1 MSGQLAELLLVG
13 VIALVA
19 AVVGVRLGIVVLA
32 PRIGRTLD
40 RDKTDEETRDRR
52 D

>member
-1 MSGQLAELLLVG
+1 MSGQLAELLLVV

-19 AVVGVRLGIVVLA
+19 AVAGVRLGIVVLA

-40 RDKTDEETRDRR
+40 RDKTIEETRDRR